1 MRNPRSSLND
11 RACGMKNSAAGKVGR
26 IAAFFIS
33 VTALFAFACAPAL
46 ASSEL
51 FTPPPET
58 DMARAWL
65 DLLFR
70 GVPLPDNLAYNMPH
84 LGAVAGALHKALG
97 IYSIGMLVL
106 AGFFLLYGIA
116 VMVIETAHR
125 GIPFGRHN
133 LQLTAPIRL
142 VVAIGLLV
150 PVGSGLN
157 TVQYLVVWLAKAGS
171 ALASNVWD
179 AAADNMR
186 GSFSSIAMPKGPD
199 VGGFVVK
206 GIEMELCRALY
217 QHNFDAYQNDPGVHA
232 AGNIGGLIKLTR
244 TRFAEETWQYT
255 NRLHASVPL
264 CGAYRFATAEPSFG
278 SNAATGTIESLSGDL
293 AAFSR
298 AETGKLVTE
307 AQAFSGNAFSAFLGQ
322 APSDDIRQNIAS
334 LIAAHQTTLDNKLSA
349 VIADGPALADQALLE
364 TSDAGWVAAGGF
376 VLQLARLQQI
386 YGSLAEHALPAA
398 QTPVLAQIDLLHPTV
413 AEAAA
418 TDPLLHSF
426 SSDALAP
433 LFSFYTQT
441 ASSVGQ
447 EHLWLDDR
455 VLADM
460 PMVLANSFDLRDQLA
475 ASGDS
480 SAVSSLFA
488 HVLNDGA
495 VVYGVWDNAAGAA
508 FAATTGSSQSLLAL
522 PSAMQNAVTA
532 LTEFGQRQTAL
543 GNYLFG
549 IASPDLAPPGTLAYA
564 LLLGAIGLAF
574 MASGFALVFLLPLLP
589 FFRFFLGILVWLLGI
604 FEAIVAV
611 PIMALA
617 YLNVTGEGVSAS
629 AARQAA
635 ILGLNIMVRPVLT
648 LFGFVVGL
656 LLFTVAMVFLGMIF
670 QQLTQ
675 LTTPASGDMFV
686 TINVALTL
694 LYTILACVAANA
706 AFKGIA
712 LLPEQA
718 LKWLSGLMVREHAE
732 GATAAA
738 SSSASAASLSGY
750 SGPLLT
756 ARAEASASANAGN
769 RDADTGSRAFGLK
782 NALFPSY
789 RDRETPGEP
798 LKAITSSES
807 REKPGRETPFAASP
821 HMPIRADDRKMQKP
835 DKRRP
840 EKPDAKKD
848 DVPSVAKA
856 DDPAA
861 KEPDDK

>member
-1 MRNPRSSLND
+1 MP
-11 RACGMKNSAAGKVGR
+11 
-26 IAAFFIS
+26 
-33 VTALFAFACAPAL
+33 APAL
-46 ASSEL
+46 AASEL
-51 FTPPPET
+51 FASPPET

-70 GVPLPDNLAYNMPH
+70 GIPLPDNLAYNVPH
-84 LGAVAGALHKALG
+84 LGAVAGALHRALG

-125 GIPFGRHN
+125 GIPFGRHS
-133 LQLTAPIRL
+133 LQITAPLRL
-142 VVAIGLLV
+142 AFAIGLLV

-157 TVQYLVVWLAKAGS
+157 AGQYLVVGIAKAGS
-171 ALASNVWD
+171 ALASHVWD
-179 AAADNMR
+179 SAADDMK
-186 GSFSSIAMPKGPD
+186 GSFSSIALPKGPD

-206 GIEMELCRALY
+206 GIEMELCRSIY
-217 QHNFDAYQNDPGVHA
+217 QRNFDAYQNDPGVHA

-255 NRLHASVPL
+255 NRLHANVPL

-278 SNAATGTIESLSGDL
+278 NNEATGTVEQLGNDL

-298 AETGKLVTE
+298 VETGKLVTE
-307 AQAFSGNAFSAFLGQ
+307 AQALSGNAFSAFLGQ
-322 APSDDIRQNIAS
+322 TPSDNIRQNILS
-334 LIAAHQTTLDNKLSA
+334 LITAHQTTLDNKLSA
-349 VIADGPALADQALLE
+349 MIAGGPALADQALTE

-376 VLQLARLQQI
+376 VLQLARLQEI

-398 QTPVLAQIDLLHPTV
+398 QPPVLAQIDLLHPTV

-418 TDPLLHSF
+418 ADPFLHAF
-426 SSDALAP
+426 STDALAP
-433 LFSFYTQT
+433 LISFYSQT
-441 ASSVGQ
+441 ASSVRQ

-480 SAVSSLFA
+480 GAVSSLFA

-495 VVYGVWDNAAGAA
+495 VVYGVWDNATGAA
-508 FAATTGSSQSLLAL
+508 FAAANGSNQSLLAL
-522 PSAMQNAVTA
+522 PSAMQNAVTV
-532 LTEFGQRQTAL
+532 LTEFGRRQAAL

-611 PIMALA
+611 PVMALA
-617 YLNVTGEGVSAS
+617 YLNVTGEGVSAG

-635 ILGLNIMVRPVLT
+635 ILGLNIIVRPVLT
-648 LFGFVVGL
+648 LFGFIVGL
-656 LLFTVAMVFLGMIF
+656 LLFAVSMVFLGMIF

-706 AFKGIA
+706 AFKGITV
-712 LLPEQA
+712 LPEQA
-718 LKWLSGLMVREHAE
+718 LKWLGGLMIRERAE
-732 GATAAA
+732 VVEASA
-738 SSSASAASLSGY
+738 SSSAAAAVGLPGY

-756 ARAEASASANAGN
+756 VRADASASANAG
-769 RDADTGSRAFGLK
+769 SRAADSRTFGLK
-782 NALFPSY
+782 SALFPSY
-789 RDRETPGEP
+789 RDREAPGET
-798 LKAITSSES
+798 LKAITSGES
-807 REKPGRETPFAASP
+807 REKPGKDAPSAAAP
-821 HMPIRADDRKMQKP
+821 YIP
-835 DKRRP
+835 
-840 EKPDAKKD
+840 AKKD
-848 DVPSVAKA
+848 ERKTPKPEKQRA
-856 DDPAA
+856 DKPNAQKQDAQEDEPGDPAA